1 MTNNE
6 VKTKTRLAVEITQ
19 IAGVAAIPD
28 TDCEYTVE
36 AGSLISAAEYLLGAG
51 YEFLADITAVDYLAE
66 GNFRLLYQI
75 ANYHNGDIITLKLD
89 IPRENAVADSL
100 CGVFAAA
107 NWLEREVYDMFG
119 IKFAGHP
126 DLRRILMWDGYE
138 GWPLRK
144 DFVQE
149 VSKYQGR
156 RRLD

>member
-6 VKTKTRLAVEITQ
+6 VKTKTQVAAEITH
-19 IAGVAAIPD
+19 IPGVAAIPD

-36 AGSLISAAEYLLGAG
+36 ASALVQSAEYLLGAG

-66 GNFRLLYQI
+66 GRFRLLYQI

-89 IPRENAVADSL
+89 IPREAAAADSL
-100 CGVFAAA
+100 CGVYAAA
-107 NWLEREVYDMFG
+107 DWLEREVYDMFG

-149 VSKYQGR
+149 PSKYQGR

>member
-6 VKTKTRLAVEITQ
+6 VKTKAQVAAAMTK
-19 IAGVAAIPD
+19 IAGVAASEG

-36 AGSLISAAEYLLGAG
+36 ASALIPAASYLLNAG

-66 GNFRLLYQI
+66 GHFRLLYQI

-89 IPRENAVADSL
+89 IPREAAEAASL
-100 CGVFAAA
+100 CGVYAAA

-119 IKFAGHP
+119 IRFAGHP

-144 DFVQE
+144 DFVPQPN
-149 VSKYQGR
+149 KYQGR